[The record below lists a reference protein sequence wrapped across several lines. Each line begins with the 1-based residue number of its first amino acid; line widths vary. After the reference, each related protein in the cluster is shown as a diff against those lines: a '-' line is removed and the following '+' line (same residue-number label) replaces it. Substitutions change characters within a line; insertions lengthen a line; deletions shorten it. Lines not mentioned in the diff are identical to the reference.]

1 MASYIFVSGGVISG
15 IGKGV
20 TSAAIAVLLKE
31 QGYKIC
37 IVKCENYINIDS
49 GTINPIEHGDPFLTQ
64 DGTES
69 DMDLGTYERFLDI
82 EMSIDNFITIGQ
94 VYQTIIKKERAFMY
108 KGRTVDPTEEVTK
121 EIIERIKRVQRK
133 TKADFVIVELG
144 GTAGEYQNVFY

>member
-94 VYQTIIKKERAFMY
+94 VYQTIIKKNKGERAYYENKHRRFGIFYTAQETNKGQGY
-108 KGRTVDPTEEVTK
+108 KHQK
-121 EIIERIKRVQRK
+121 NAKS
-133 TKADFVIVELG
+133 A
-144 GTAGEYQNVFY
+144 